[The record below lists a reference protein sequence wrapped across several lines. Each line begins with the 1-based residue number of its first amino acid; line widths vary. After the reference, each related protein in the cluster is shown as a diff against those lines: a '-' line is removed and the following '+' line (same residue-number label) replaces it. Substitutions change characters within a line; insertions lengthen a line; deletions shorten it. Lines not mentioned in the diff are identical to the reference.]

1 MHDPHTASIFM
12 VADMTGSVSLHQRLN
27 EQEAERV
34 IDRGLK
40 RMTRS
45 IESQGGKVQQVVGD
59 ELLARFSQAEAACHA
74 AIDMQQRVA
83 DLPPASG
90 HKLSLR
96 VALATTAD
104 AAQGE
109 SQHITQALR
118 LAALGAAGEILC
130 DAALGKMLRGNNAL
144 HFVPLS
150 GRQISGDATPG
161 AAGVS
166 PFQLLW
172 SNAGGSA
179 LTAEASE
186 PAPAF
191 DQTSR
196 LCLRYLGQTYLV
208 SLQNPVLTT
217 GRDASCGV
225 IVDDRRVSR
234 QHARIER
241 RSDGFYLVDTSTNG
255 SFVSIQ
261 GRQEALVRKHDVLL
275 EGCGK
280 ICLGST
286 INDGRSECLEFEHL

>member
-45 IESQGGKVQQVVGD
+45 IEGQGGKVQQVVGD
-59 ELLARFSQAEAACHA
+59 ELLARFTQAEAACHA

-83 DLPPASG
+83 DLPPVSG

-96 VALATTAD
+96 VALATAAD

-130 DAALGKMLRGNNAL
+130 DARLGEMLRDNDGLNL
-144 HFVPLS
+144 MPLA
-150 GRQISGDATPG
+150 GRQISCDASPG
-161 AAGVS
+161 SAGVS

-172 SNAGGSA
+172 SNTGGNAQLS
-179 LTAEASE
+179 EASE
-186 PAPAF
+186 PPPAF
-191 DQTSR
+191 DQASR

-208 SLQNPVLTT
+208 SSQNPVLTT

-225 IVDDRRVSR
+225 IVDDRRVDR
-234 QHARIER
+234 
-241 RSDGFYLVDTSTNG
+241 G
-255 SFVSIQ
+255 
-261 GRQEALVRKHDVLL
+261 
-275 EGCGK
+275 
-280 ICLGST
+280 
-286 INDGRSECLEFEHL
+286 